1 MYVKN
6 FKCTGVSQGFA
17 GGGRVPGPIR
27 FGLNHAV
34 YGHQSNSQPT
44 KSQPRIELCLALFCT
59 FMNAN
64 FLTDNRYA
72 IFIFQRNNYWL

>member
-1 MYVKN
+1 MLKTSN
-6 FKCTGVSQGFA
+6 AWGLPRGLPE
-17 GGGRVPGPIR
+17 GGGGVQGPIR

-34 YGHQSNSQPT
+34 YGHQSNSPPT

-59 FMNAN
+59 FMNGN

-72 IFIFQRNNYWL
+72 IFIFQRNN

>member
-1 MYVKN
+1 MRVKN
-6 FKCTGVSQGFA
+6 FKCTGVTQGFA
-17 GGGRVPGPIR
+17 GRGVGGGVQGPIR

-34 YGHQSNSQPT
+34 YGHQSNSPPT

-59 FMNAN
+59 FMKGN

-72 IFIFQRNNYWL
+72 IFIFQRNN